1 MPIQGPEIRLRAL
14 LDRATSGQRIHG
26 RSRLRPSLVDKVV
39 RDPFWVWCQYHAP
52 KSEAVNEISRY
63 EQMRYRRGVEHE
75 DAWVAA
81 HYPDAVV
88 IRPDFGH
95 DALVRTLRAMMEG
108 VPAIH
113 QPQLWDLGH
122 DVYGRGDLLVRDD
135 SHASDLGPYHYRVIE
150 IKRARRLRDGFAL
163 QAALYNRTVG
173 AIQGYTPSHVAVALR
188 DEVQRLDVAGF
199 GDRIDEVASRWAGL
213 RDGAVE
219 QPETRRPPDVT
230 DSPWRVY
237 GNRLVRERRDL
248 VLLAGVKAPERA
260 KLRAAGIRRVDDL
273 WSRSPEE
280 IDEILG
286 PHHGPAA
293 YHVAQSYKAGQPVPR
308 PSRELRIPRARRLL
322 YFDFETAD
330 DVHPT
335 IPPHVYLIG
344 CWDGARDQ
352 FVRFLAQ
359 GPEDE
364 ERIFED
370 FLDYVGDGVEAVRL
384 YHWTD
389 YEVWQMQAV
398 MRRWPRLEGRLTR
411 LTGSCVDLKQCIQDA
426 VYLPVP
432 SFSIKSVAPALG
444 FNWRQQGFGAYEALV
459 CYWDS
464 LETGDRSLAEKAVL
478 YNEDDCLAMW
488 HVDQRLTGGV

>member
-1 MPIQGPEIRLRAL
+1 MRLRAL
-14 LDRATSGQRIHG
+14 LDRATSGERIHR
-26 RSRLRPSLVDKVV
+26 RSRFSPSLVDKVL
-39 RDPFWVWCQYHAP
+39 RDPFWIWCQFHAP
-52 KSEAVNEISRY
+52 KSEAVNEVGRY
-63 EQMRYRRGVEHE
+63 EQMRYRRGAEHE

-81 HYPDAVV
+81 HYPDALA

-95 DALVRTLRAMMEG
+95 EALVRTLRAMLEG

-113 QPQLWDLGH
+113 QPQLWDLGR

-150 IKRARRLRDGFAL
+150 IKRARKLRDGFAL

-173 AIQGYTPSHVAVALR
+173 AIQGYTPSHVTVALR
-188 DEVQRLDVAGF
+188 DEVQRLEVAGF
-199 GDRIDEVASRWAGL
+199 GDRIDEAASRWAGL
-213 RDGAVE
+213 RDGPVE

-237 GNRLVRERRDL
+237 GNRLVQGRRDL

-273 WSRSPEE
+273 WSRSPQE

-293 YHVAQSYKAGQPVPR
+293 YHAAQSYRTGQPVSKPG
-308 PSRELRIPRARRLL
+308 RELQIPRARRLL

-352 FVRFLAQ
+352 FVRFLAR

-364 ERIFED
+364 ERIFEE
-370 FLDYVGDGVEAVRL
+370 FLDYVGDGVETVRL
-384 YHWTD
+384 YHWTG
-389 YEVWQMQAV
+389 YEVRQIQAV
-398 MRRWPRLEGRLTR
+398 IRRWPQLEGRLTR

-444 FNWRQQGFGAYEALV
+444 FNWRQQGFGAYDALL

-464 LETGDRSLAEKAVL
+464 IETGDRALAEKAVR

-488 HVDQRLTGGV
+488 HVDQKLTGGV

>member
-1 MPIQGPEIRLRAL
+1 MRLRAL
-14 LDRATSGQRIHG
+14 LDRATSGERIHR
-26 RSRLRPSLVDKVV
+26 RSRYSPSLVDKVL
-39 RDPFWVWCQYHAP
+39 RDPFWIWCQFHAP
-52 KSEAVNEISRY
+52 RSEAVNEVGRY
-63 EQMRYRRGVEHE
+63 EQMRYRRGAEHE

-81 HYPDAVV
+81 HYPDALA

-95 DALVRTLRAMMEG
+95 EALVRTLRAMLEG

-113 QPQLWDLGH
+113 QPQLWDLGR

-150 IKRARRLRDGFAL
+150 IKRARKLRDGFAL
-163 QAALYNRTVG
+163 QAAFYNRTVG

-188 DEVQRLDVAGF
+188 DEVQPLDVAGF
-199 GDRIDEVASRWAGL
+199 GGRIDEVTSRWAGL
-213 RDGAVE
+213 RDGPVE

-230 DSPWRVY
+230 DSPWRLY
-237 GNRLVRERRDL
+237 GNRLVQRRRDL

-286 PHHGPAA
+286 PNHGPAA
-293 YHVAQSYKAGQPVPR
+293 YHVAQSYRTGQPVPKPGR
-308 PSRELRIPRARRLL
+308 DLRIPRARRLL

-352 FVRFLAQ
+352 FVRFLAR

-364 ERIFED
+364 ERIFEE

-398 MRRWPRLEGRLTR
+398 MRRWPGLEGRLTR
-411 LTGSCVDLKQCIQDA
+411 LLGSCVDLKQCIQDA

-444 FNWRQQGFGAYEALV
+444 FNWRQQGFGAYDALV

-464 LETGDRSLAEKAVL
+464 IETGDRSLAEKAVV

-488 HVDQRLTGGV
+488 HVDQKLTGGV

>member
-1 MPIQGPEIRLRAL
+1 MRAL
-14 LDRATSGQRIHG
+14 LDRATAGERIH
-26 RSRLRPSLVDKVV
+26 RRPRLSPSLVDKVL

-52 KSEAVNEISRY
+52 KAEAVNEVGRY

-75 DAWVAA
+75 DAWVAE
-81 HYPDAVV
+81 HYPDALV

-95 DALVRTLRAMMEG
+95 EALVRTLRAMLEG

-113 QPQLWDLGH
+113 QPQLWDLGR
-122 DVYGRGDLLVRDD
+122 DIYGRGDLLVRDD
-135 SHASDLGPYHYRVIE
+135 SRGSDLGPYHYRIIE
-150 IKRARRLRDGFAL
+150 IKRARKLRDAFTL
-163 QAALYNRTVG
+163 QAAFYNRTVG
-173 AIQGYTPSHVAVALR
+173 ALQGYTPSEVAVALR
-188 DEVQRLDVAGF
+188 NEIQTVDVSELGQ
-199 GDRIDEVASRWAGL
+199 RIDKVVSRWVGL
-213 RDGAVE
+213 RDGAE
-219 QPETRRPPDVT
+219 EPETRRPPDVT

-237 GNRLVRERRDL
+237 GNKIVQERRDL
-248 VLLAGVKAPERA
+248 VLLAGVRSPERA
-260 KLRAAGIRRVDDL
+260 KLRAAGIHQVDDL

-280 IDEILG
+280 VDEILG
-286 PHHGPAA
+286 PHHGPTA
-293 YHVAQSYKAGQPVPR
+293 YHVARSYRIGRPVPK
-308 PSRELRIPRARRLL
+308 PGRELKIPRARRLL

-330 DVHPT
+330 DAHPT

-352 FVRFLAQ
+352 FVKFQAR

-364 ERIFED
+364 AGIFED
-370 FLDYVGDGVEAVRL
+370 FLDYVGDDVEAVRL

-398 MRRWPRLEGRLTR
+398 MRRWPRLEGPLTR
-411 LTGSCVDLKQCIQDA
+411 LLGSCVDLKQCIQDA

-444 FNWRQQGFGAYEALV
+444 FNWRQQGFGAFEALV

-464 LETGDRSLAEKAVL
+464 IETGDRTLADKAVL

-488 HVDQRLTGGV
+488 HVDQKLTGGGKQP

>member
-1 MPIQGPEIRLRAL
+1 MRLRAL
-14 LDRATSGQRIHG
+14 LDRATAGERVH
-26 RSRLRPSLVDKVV
+26 RRPRLRPSLADKVL

-52 KSEAVNEISRY
+52 RAEAVNEVGRY

-81 HYPDAVV
+81 HYPGALAV
-88 IRPDFGH
+88 RPDFGQE
-95 DALVRTLRAMMEG
+95 ALVRTLRAMLEG

-113 QPQLWDLGH
+113 QPQLWDLGR

-135 SHASDLGPYHYRVIE
+135 SHDSDLGPYHYRVIE
-150 IKRARRLRDGFAL
+150 IKRARRLRDPFTL
-163 QAALYNRTVG
+163 QAAFYNRTLG
-173 AIQGYTPSHVAVALR
+173 AIQGYTPTHVAVALR
-188 DEVQRLDVAGF
+188 GEVQAVDVAGL
-199 GDRIDEVASRWAGL
+199 GGTIDGVASRWARL
-213 RDGAVE
+213 RDGAE
-219 QPETRRPPDVT
+219 EPETRRPPDVT
-230 DSPWRVY
+230 DSPWRAY
-237 GNRLVRERRDL
+237 GNRLVQERRDL

-260 KLRAAGIRRVDDL
+260 KLRAAGIRCVDDV
-273 WSRSPEE
+273 WSRSLQE
-280 IDEILG
+280 IEEILG
-286 PHHGPAA
+286 PRHGPAA
-293 YHVAQSYKAGQPVPR
+293 CHVAQSYRTGRPVPR
-308 PSRELRIPRARRLL
+308 PGRELRIPRARRLL

-352 FVRFLAQ
+352 FVRFLAR

-364 ERIFED
+364 VAIFEE
-370 FLDYVGDGVEAVRL
+370 FIDYVGDDIEAVRL

-389 YEVWQMQAV
+389 FEVWQMQAV
-398 MRRWPRLEGRLTR
+398 MRRWPQLEGRLAR
-411 LTGSCVDLKQCIQDA
+411 LLGSCVDLKQCIQDA

-444 FNWRQQGFGAYEALV
+444 FNWRRQGFGACEAML

-464 LETGDRSLAEKAVL
+464 IETGDRSLAEKAVR

-488 HVDQRLTGGV
+488 HVDQTLTGGA